1 MNDYDI
7 NDKRTQKEFSG
18 ITFSQFKKTEVK
30 KQLVNAILY
39 NKLEESCYWSAEY
52 ICSGH
57 FVDLWEI
64 ILLLLGKHI
73 HIGNPKLSIYLE
85 LRLNYFKE
93 MLNNGYLDNEIK
105 MRNNLKIRELFAEIM
120 CVMCLS
126 RKKNSF
132 DVPKIPPEEYNIL
145 RISYKL
151 EADSLEYAKNVFHN
165 EDPKEMFIALN
176 ELAFNMKNNIKNM
189 AKSIYWIEWL
199 LGFETLSKKENNL
212 VFFGARRTYSVASQ
226 FQKDIVWII
235 WDLIMEEAKS
245 RNKGIV
251 KIINAINQLFCLRY
265 SSGAKK
271 KRKYLIFYCVALL
284 TEHVDNSVKI
294 INNSELI
301 EQIKKKINVIY
312 KQIKVNE
319 ITPNTDYLFNNSYNS
334 GNLEKTIERLEK
346 MNSLTNLIPRS

>member
-1 MNDYDI
+1 
-7 NDKRTQKEFSG
+7 
-18 ITFSQFKKTEVK
+18 
-30 KQLVNAILY
+30 
-39 NKLEESCYWSAEY
+39 
-52 ICSGH
+52 
-57 FVDLWEI
+57 
-64 ILLLLGKHI
+64 
-73 HIGNPKLSIYLE
+73 
-85 LRLNYFKE
+85 
-93 MLNNGYLDNEIK
+93 
-105 MRNNLKIRELFAEIM
+105 
-120 CVMCLS
+120 
-126 RKKNSF
+126 
-132 DVPKIPPEEYNIL
+132 
-145 RISYKL
+145 
-151 EADSLEYAKNVFHN
+151 
-165 EDPKEMFIALN
+165 MFIALN

-212 VFFGARRTYSVASQ
+212 VFFGARRTYSVAPQ

-284 TEHVDNSVKI
+284 TEYVDNSVKI